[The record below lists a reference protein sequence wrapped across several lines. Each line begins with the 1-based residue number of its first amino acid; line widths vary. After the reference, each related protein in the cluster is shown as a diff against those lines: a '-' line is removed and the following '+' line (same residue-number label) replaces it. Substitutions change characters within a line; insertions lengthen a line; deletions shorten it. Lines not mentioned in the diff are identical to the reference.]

1 MKILGIYGS
10 PRKKG
15 NSEVILDEALKAA
28 AEAGAEVKRVY
39 VKDLKMSGCL
49 ECGGCDK
56 TGRCVVK
63 DDMQDVYPLME
74 EADAIVLA
82 APIFFYGMP
91 AQAKAI
97 VDRSQAMW
105 AKRMLNKPREQ
116 WKNHESGTGYL
127 IAVGATKGKNLFEG
141 IQLVAKYFYDAMDM
155 DYDGGLF
162 YRGLEKKD
170 DAGNNPEIMKEAREF
185 GRRIVEGSR

>member
-185 GRRIVEGSR
+185 GRKIVE